1 MGAKWAGKF
10 RRVPSLSYL
19 YGSVAGDEPESNRP
33 AKMAKIKTKPAKRTT
48 SRKGFST
55 RVVSTRR
62 KKVSVSN
69 EGEEEEQGGNS
80 IGKK

>member
-19 YGSVAGDEPESNRP
+19 YGSVGDEPEANRP

-80 IGKK
+80 TGKK